1 MRMTTALLG
10 IVTATA
16 LLGANAALAQGALP
30 ATLHEEAEI
39 TINKGASGDGFLR
52 VAIQPQTG
60 TKHEAT
66 IAISKTM
73 GENEIAKK
81 IAEALTPAIA
91 PDYVIDKD
99 AGEHVKIKKSKREV
113 ASFSIEITFSAPG
126 FSIVLDH

>member
-1 MRMTTALLG
+1 MTTALLG

-52 VAIQPQTG
+52 VTIQPQTG

>member
-60 TKHEAT
+60 TKREAT

-99 AGEHVKIKKSKREV
+99 AGEHVKIHKKTRD
-113 ASFSIEITFSAPG
+113 AANFSVEIAFNAPG
-126 FSIVLDH
+126 FAVVLDN